1 MDPGR
6 CLRLDLGLG
15 VPVNLGLYHQQ
26 GLGEQVNL
34 ERCHRLD
41 LEWCHRVDLGLRP
54 LAGPSLRGHC
64 GSNCAS
70 QQMRP
75 ERSTS

>member
-1 MDPGR
+1 MDPER
-6 CLRLDLGLG
+6 RLRLDLGLG

-54 LAGPSLRGHC
+54 RVRPLLPGHC
-64 GSNCAS
+64 GSNYAS
-70 QQMRP
+70 QQMTP